1 MVNSAVAL
9 LLASVICFISFSWLA
24 LAINIHWR
32 QVMETE
38 LRTDTRRALQI
49 SGSLGLLI
57 SAVFCF
63 IADHPSMAVL
73 VWIMLLA
80 VTAPAV
86 GMLLAWRP
94 MLLRWLWPLAR

>member
-1 MVNSAVAL
+1 MVDSSVAL
-9 LLASVICFISFSWLA
+9 LLAGVICFISFGWLA
-24 LAINIHWR
+24 LAINIHWQ
-32 QVMETE
+32 QVMATE
-38 LRTDTRRALQI
+38 PRTNTRRALQI

-63 IADHPSMAVL
+63 IADRPSMAVL

-80 VTAPAV
+80 LTAPAIA
-86 GMLLAWRP
+86 MLLAWRP